1 MLYSNVKSISNKSF
15 ELIVNSKEKDFN
27 SRVNDLAIIIIEQNT
42 KIYLGIT
49 FTFLI
54 LDVACGINDINT
66 SSLSMPDPSSITF
79 IKSIPP
85 FLR

>member
-42 KIYLGIT
+42 KIY
-49 FTFLI
+49 
-54 LDVACGINDINT
+54 
-66 SSLSMPDPSSITF
+66 
-79 IKSIPP
+79 
-85 FLR
+85 